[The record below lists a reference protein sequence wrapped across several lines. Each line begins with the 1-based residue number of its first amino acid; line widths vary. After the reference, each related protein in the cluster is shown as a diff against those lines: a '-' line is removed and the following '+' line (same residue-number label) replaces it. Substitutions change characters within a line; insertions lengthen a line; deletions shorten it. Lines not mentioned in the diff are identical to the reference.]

1 MVARRGVT
9 GGEVIPMT
17 ISNSHSGLPA
27 AAPGSALVPALAAWL
42 DAHAAALDE
51 GGPQGTEA
59 GGQLLSRLA
68 GAGLF
73 GAGVPVE
80 EGGRGGTASD
90 AIRAVADVAAHSQA
104 AAFVLWAQRVFIEYL
119 LVSPNRA
126 LRAAWLPA
134 LLQGT
139 VAGATGLSNA
149 MKFLGGIESLQ
160 VRMTRAGDGYAVDGV
175 VPWATNLLP
184 HHFIVAVAVEHAD
197 AGRPAVLAIPAD
209 APGVQRSADLDL
221 IGLRGTHT
229 AALRFE
235 GAASGPTWLLHDDAH
250 DYLPR
255 VRPVFLGMQCG
266 LSIGLARASLLAARS
281 REGAGRSVL
290 AGEIDALAMRL
301 RQASEALLAG
311 VDNGSFLVSPRGLFA
326 LRIELVEIA
335 TQALQLEVQARGGA
349 GYLNGRHDGLPRRW
363 REAAFLPI
371 VTPSL
376 VQLRAELA
384 RAARNAA

>member
-1 MVARRGVT
+1 
-9 GGEVIPMT
+9 MT
-17 ISNSHSGLPA
+17 IPHPQSRVSASVH
-27 AAPGSALVPALAAWL
+27 GSSLVPALAAWL
-42 DAHAAALDE
+42 NRHAAALDE
-51 GGPQGTEA
+51 GGPQGAEA

-68 GAGLF
+68 EAGLF

-80 EGGRGGTASD
+80 EGGNGGTAAD

-119 LVSPNRA
+119 LVSPNRT
-126 LRAAWLPA
+126 LRATWLPA

-160 VRMTRAGDGYAVDGV
+160 IRIARAGNRYAVDGV

-184 HHFIVAVAVEHAD
+184 GNFVVAVAVEHAD
-197 AGRPAVLAIPAD
+197 AGRPAVLAIPAG

-221 IGLRGTHT
+221 IGLRGTYT

-235 GAASGPTWLLHDDAH
+235 GAASGPAWLLHDDAH

-255 VRPVFLGMQCG
+255 VRPLFLGLQCG
-266 LSIGLARASLLAARS
+266 LSIGLARASLAAAQS

-290 AGEIDALAMRL
+290 AGEIDALEMRL

-311 VDNGSFLVSPRGLFA
+311 VDDGSFLASPHRLFA

-376 VQLRAELA
+376 VQLRTELA

>member
-1 MVARRGVT
+1 
-9 GGEVIPMT
+9 MT
-17 ISNSHSGLPA
+17 ISSAHSCRPPST
-27 AAPGSALVPALAAWL
+27 PGSALAPAVAAWL

-51 GGPQGTEA
+51 GGAQGAIA

-68 GAGLF
+68 ASGLF
-73 GAGVPVE
+73 RTGVPLE
-80 EGGRGGTASD
+80 QGGNGGPTSD

-104 AAFVLWAQRVFIEYL
+104 AAFVLWAQRVFIDYL

-134 LLQGT
+134 LLEGT

-160 VRMTRAGDGYAVDGV
+160 VRIASVGGGYAVDGV
-175 VPWATNLLP
+175 VPWATNLVP
-184 HHFIVAVAVEHAD
+184 GNFIVAVAVEHAE
-197 AGRPAVLAIPAD
+197 AGRPAVLAMPAN
-209 APGVQRSADLDL
+209 ATGVQRSGDLDL

-229 AALRFE
+229 ASVYFE
-235 GAASGPTWLLHDDAH
+235 RAASGPGWLLHEDAH

-255 VRPVFLGMQCG
+255 VRPAFLGMQCG
-266 LSIGLARASLLAARS
+266 LSLGLARASLLAARS
-281 REGAGRSVL
+281 REGAARSVL
-290 AGEIDALAMRL
+290 AEDIDDLDTRL

-311 VDNGSFLVSPRGLFA
+311 VDHGSFLVAPRRLFA

-335 TQALQLEVQARGGA
+335 TQAVQLEVQARGGA

-376 VQLRAELA
+376 VQLRTELA
-384 RAARNAA
+384 RAGRNAA

>member
-1 MVARRGVT
+1 
-9 GGEVIPMT
+9 MT
-17 ISNSHSGLPA
+17 ISSAHSCHPPST
-27 AAPGSALVPALAAWL
+27 PGSVLAPAVAAWL

-51 GGPQGTEA
+51 GGPQGAMA

-68 GAGLF
+68 ACGLF
-73 GAGVPVE
+73 RTGVPVE
-80 EGGRGGTASD
+80 QGGNGGPTSD

-104 AAFVLWAQRVFIEYL
+104 AAFVLWAQRVCIEYL

-134 LLQGT
+134 LLEGS

-160 VRMTRAGDGYAVDGV
+160 VRIASRSDGYAVDGV
-175 VPWATNLLP
+175 VPWATNLVP
-184 HHFIVAVAVEHAD
+184 GNFIVAVAVEHAE
-197 AGRPAVLAIPAD
+197 AGRPAVLAMPAN
-209 APGVQRSADLDL
+209 ATGVQRSGDLDL

-229 AALRFE
+229 AALRFD
-235 GAASGPTWLLHDDAH
+235 GAVSDPAWLLHDDAH

-255 VRPVFLGMQCG
+255 VRPAFLGMQCG
-266 LSIGLARASLLAARS
+266 LSLGLARASLRAARS

-290 AGEIDALAMRL
+290 AADIDALDTRL
-301 RQASEALLAG
+301 QQASEALLAG
-311 VDNGSFLVSPRGLFA
+311 VDDGSFLAAPWRLFA

-335 TQALQLEVQARGGA
+335 TQAVQLEVQARGGA

-376 VQLRAELA
+376 VQLRTELA
-384 RAARNAA
+384 RAERNAA